1 MNVWK
6 KNLVPI
12 LLAFMGVLLL
22 VLAVLKPVLRGEPVN
37 TGVLTIAIIVL
48 TVAVFSFARA
58 RISGGGSGP
67 PSA

>member
-6 KNLVPI
+6 KNLAPI
-12 LLAFMGVLLL
+12 LLAFLGVVLL

-37 TGVLTIAIIVL
+37 TGVLTIAFIVL
-48 TVAVFSFARA
+48 TVAVFSFAHGRK
-58 RISGGGSGP
+58 SGGGSGP

>member
-12 LLAFMGVLLL
+12 LSAFMGVLLL
-22 VLAVLKPVLRGEPVN
+22 VLAVLKPILRGEPVN
-37 TGVLTIAIIVL
+37 TGVLTIAFIVL
-48 TVAVFSFARA
+48 TLAVVAFARG
-58 RISGGGSGP
+58 RKSGGGSGP

>member
-6 KNLVPI
+6 KNLVLI
-12 LLAFMGVLLL
+12 VLAFMGVLLL

-37 TGVLTIAIIVL
+37 TGVLTIAFINL
-48 TVAVFSFARA
+48 TLAVVVFARG
-58 RISGGGSGP
+58 RKSGGGSGP